1 MNRNLLQ
8 LVLRHADGLSAEA
21 DADALL
27 LRRFV
32 ASRDEAAFALLVKRH
47 GPMVW
52 AVCRQSVPNHADA
65 EDVFQATFLALS
77 QSARSVRNPERLAG
91 WLHASAVRLAGK
103 AKRGFTRR
111 AKHERATAKAESDSP
126 VSAAAWGDLQAA
138 VHAEVADLPPSLRAV
153 FVLCDLEGVDHAT
166 AAKQLGL
173 KPGTLSGQLARARQR
188 LLAALTKRGLAA
200 GAVSLCAGVS
210 LPEVLANKVA
220 GGVIPSAAVIQLAS
234 EITTMGVS
242 KLKLLAAGLLVAGGL
257 TLSGFGLL
265 SKADGQVAAP
275 PGGTGTPGVAP
286 PGGLGAPSGVPGL
299 GGPPSANPGASTLL
313 GGPYVPPGADR
324 GGPGM
329 PGSGGP
335 GMAGGE
341 GGFPGSGGPG
351 MAGGEGGFSTGGAPA
366 SADYLF
372 VGKPSTVA
380 DVAKVLKDKGSK
392 GWDFTGSLD
401 VDPADPP
408 KGKEFEG
415 IGKSTRVVLVF
426 KRKPGP
432 VGWGPGV
439 MGSGGGLGGG
449 MTGGKGGSGGVGG
462 GEGDAG
468 GVTGGEVTMVYKL
481 KHASA
486 TADLVGLVRTYYA
499 DARGRKTSA
508 GLAISGDVKNNSLVI
523 SGSQFVVDLARDIVD
538 TLDVKPT
545 GGEIAPGPGAMGG
558 LPGEVATPKPA
569 KVVGTWKT
577 LELQSNGAEVVAK
590 GVLAVYA
597 KPMPEVVLV
606 ARGNDHVM
614 VFAPTAEAHV
624 AIAEMVKV
632 LDEAII
638 KSEKPRK

>member
-65 EDVFQATFLALS
+65 DDAFQATFLALA
-77 QSARSVRNPERLAG
+77 QSAKSIRCPERLGG
-91 WLHASAVRLAGK
+91 WLHASAVRIAGK

-126 VSAAAWGDLQAA
+126 VSAAAWSDLQAA

-265 SKADGQVAAP
+265 SKADGQDPKPVPGGLP
-275 PGGTGTPGVAP
+275 PGGGPGTP
-286 PGGLGAPSGVPGL
+286 PGIGPGTPVGPVGPGLPGAGGPGL
-299 GGPPSANPGASTLL
+299 GSPGL
-313 GGPYVPPGADR
+313 P
-324 GGPGM
+324 
-329 PGSGGP
+329 PGSGG
-335 GMAGGE
+335 
-341 GGFPGSGGPG
+341 GPG
-351 MAGGEGGFSTGGAPA
+351 GVGGGLTTAPA
-366 SADYLF
+366 PGEFLF
-372 VGKPSTVA
+372 VGKPNTVA

-392 GWDFTGSLD
+392 GWDYTGPVD

-415 IGKSTRVVLVF
+415 ISKSTRVVLVF

-462 GEGDAG
+462 GEGEAG
-468 GVTGGEVTMVYKL
+468 GVEGGEVTMVYKL

-486 TADLVGLVRTYYA
+486 TADLVGLVRTHYA
-499 DARGRKTSA
+499 ASRGRKTSA

-638 KSEKPRK
+638 KSEKPRR

>member
-65 EDVFQATFLALS
+65 EDAFQATFLALA
-77 QSARSVRNPERLAG
+77 QSAKSIRCPERLGG
-91 WLHASAVRLAGK
+91 WLHASAVRIAGK

-126 VSAAAWGDLQAA
+126 VSAAAWSDLQAA

-275 PGGTGTPGVAP
+275 PGGSGTPGAAP
-286 PGGLGAPSGVPGL
+286 PGGLGVPG
-299 GGPPSANPGASTLL
+299 GT
-313 GGPYVPPGADR
+313 PPGVGGI
-324 GGPGM
+324 GGPGLP
-329 PGSGGP
+329 PGVGGPAPAPRGGFGEEGEGISDGP
-335 GMAGGE
+335 GM
-341 GGFPGSGGPG
+341 GGPV
-351 MAGGEGGFSTGGAPA
+351 SAPA
-366 SADYLF
+366 SGDYLF
-372 VGKPSTVA
+372 VGKPNTLA

-415 IGKSTRVVLVF
+415 ISKSTRVVLVF

-462 GEGDAG
+462 GEGEAG

-486 TADLVGLVRTYYA
+486 TADLVGLVRTHYA
-499 DARGRKTSA
+499 ASRGRKTSA
-508 GLAISGDVKNNSLVI
+508 GLAISADARTNSLRI
-523 SGSQFVVDLARDIVD
+523 SGSQATIDLVQGILE

-545 GGEIAPGPGAMGG
+545 ESVPTSQPRSLADRSAST
-558 LPGEVATPKPA
+558 TP
-569 KVVGTWKT
+569 
-577 LELQSNGAEVVAK
+577 AEQETVT
-590 GVLAVYA
+590 
-597 KPMPEVVLV
+597 
-606 ARGNDHVM
+606 
-614 VFAPTAEAHV
+614 VFRLRNAAA
-624 AIAEMVKV
+624 AEMAETLGKV
-632 LDEAII
+632 FGSKLRVVPEASINALIVTASNKAAVDEVRALITLLDEAN
-638 KSEKPRK
+638 EKKPLLPMKK